1 MKQERMRLNTK
12 IVEDNGKKFEGD
24 DLMREELQSNARAGG
39 ANLAELLSTK
49 MLFGDDLRDDKR
61 FVQETATAMED
72 LPRDGILKTLP
83 R

>member
-1 MKQERMRLNTK
+1 
-12 IVEDNGKKFEGD
+12 
-24 DLMREELQSNARAGG
+24 
-39 ANLAELLSTK
+39 